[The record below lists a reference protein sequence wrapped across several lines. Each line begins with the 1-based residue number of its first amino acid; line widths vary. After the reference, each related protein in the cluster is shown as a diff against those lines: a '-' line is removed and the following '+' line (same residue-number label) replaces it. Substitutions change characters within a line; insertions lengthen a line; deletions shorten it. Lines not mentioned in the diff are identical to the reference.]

1 MCNSNSKQHFIML
14 TVDDAVSVRTRFRL
28 KIFCLLLY
36 CSIAAAQEAPQFTAN
51 APFAGATISDFKG
64 KVGIQFPSQTFSSP
78 FRGEVLPPE
87 TVVNTEDGRL
97 LLQLSD
103 GSDILV
109 HPHTRLVL
117 KQPETSGWHYIELS
131 IGRIRTQIQKHL
143 GGTPAFQMGT
153 PSAVISVRGT
163 RFDVE
168 VNHHGVT
175 EVDVEEGVVQLDSV
189 NRHGESVV
197 IAAGFSSRV
206 GIDSGPETPR
216 PTREL
221 RPDLE
226 RPGHMEDK
234 DSDGE
239 DDSIKKLKVS
249 DREHRDQQDERD
261 QRNERPGDEQPDPG
275 REQDRHPDEPPNPAV
290 AARES
295 PAAQEGRGIALQL
308 PWEMRFN
315 SGVFWMWAEDCF
327 LLLQP
332 DIHVSQIHVRKSRR
346 VSRTDA

>member
-1 MCNSNSKQHFIML
+1 MCNSNSKQHFRML
-14 TVDDAVSVRTRFRL
+14 AVDNAVSVRTRFRL
-28 KIFCLLLY
+28 KIFCLVLY
-36 CSIAAAQEAPQFTAN
+36 CSIAAAQQAPQFTAN

-117 KQPETSGWHYIELS
+117 KQPETSGWRYIELS

-163 RFDVE
+163 RFDAE

-189 NRHGESVV
+189 NGHGESVL
-197 IAAGFSSRV
+197 ITAGFSSRV

-226 RPGHMEDK
+226 RPGQMKDM
-234 DSDGE
+234 DSDGG
-239 DDSIKKLKVS
+239 DDAIKKLQAS
-249 DREHRDQQDERD
+249 GDDRRDQPDQPDQQDQQSALEKER
-261 QRNERPGDEQPDPG
+261 EE
-275 REQDRHPDEPPNPAV
+275 DRHRDDNGGQPPNL
-290 AARES
+290 
-295 PAAQEGRGIALQL
+295 I
-308 PWEMRFN
+308 
-315 SGVFWMWAEDCF
+315 
-327 LLLQP
+327 
-332 DIHVSQIHVRKSRR
+332 
-346 VSRTDA
+346 